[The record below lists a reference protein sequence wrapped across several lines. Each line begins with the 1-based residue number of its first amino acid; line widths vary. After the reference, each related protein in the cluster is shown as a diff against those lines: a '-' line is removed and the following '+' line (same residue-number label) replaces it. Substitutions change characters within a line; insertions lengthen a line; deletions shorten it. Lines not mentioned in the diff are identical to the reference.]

1 MKGTS
6 HASSTKCDGTKHLY
20 ISVVSMLKAR
30 DVWDEQEARKE
41 QRMAAMRPVLAQLY
55 AKIRRQ
61 AIHSPTAPYVVF
73 EIPSY
78 VFGYPLFQLTEARDY
93 LLHVLQTSGY
103 LVWVVDEKYLFVSW
117 MKTTS
122 RGSNYRPPLV
132 TNYRPQVYGE
142 GALGNMLR

>member
-1 MKGTS
+1 
-6 HASSTKCDGTKHLY
+6 
-20 ISVVSMLKAR
+20 MLKAR
-30 DVWDEQEARKE
+30 DVWEEQEARKE

-61 AIHSPTAPYVVF
+61 AIHSPSAPYVVF

-78 VFGYPLFQLTEARDY
+78 VFGYPLFQLSEARDY

-103 LVWVVDEKYLFVSW
+103 MVWVVDEKYLMVSW
-117 MKTTS
+117 MKTSGGKSGT
-122 RGSNYRPPLV
+122 YRPPLV

-142 GALGNMLR
+142 SAIGNMLR